1 MLASRVGGVRGA
13 DREQAT
19 EIGRGG
25 EPFGERR
32 DEILVELAKL
42 RVAIG
47 EVRAELAGLYAK
59 RQALLVAAYNQRLNM
74 SEVARTLGVT
84 REAMYRVLRK
94 ELTRFER

>member
-1 MLASRVGGVRGA
+1 LLASR
-13 DREQAT
+13 
-19 EIGRGG
+19 GRGG
-25 EPFGERR
+25 EPFGEGR

-47 EVRAELAGLYAK
+47 EVRAELTGLYAK

-84 REAMYRVLRK
+84 REALYRVLRK
-94 ELTRFER
+94 ELVRFER